1 MRFFWINLDS
11 AVHRRETIEKEFTYN
26 NIEHTR
32 VTAYQSP
39 NKTKNGYESAC
50 TRSHIQAIM
59 HYLLT
64 TNDEYALICEDD
76 TTFELKPFWKN
87 SVEYVIDNAPSNWGI
102 IQLATILQGI
112 ESKFSD
118 KDLYFKYSEQK
129 TSSTLAYAIKRQCA
143 IKLINLYL
151 ENNDIYKTP
160 PLDAFNGG
168 IYDNV
173 DKYTEYTTY
182 TYKYPMFIYPDD
194 NDSSIGNSLDL
205 HISSKRQLLKYL
217 QKM

>member
-1 MRFFWINLDS
+1 MKYFWINLDS
-11 AVHRRETIEKEFTYN
+11 ALHRREMIEKEFTDN

-32 VTAYQSP
+32 VIAYQSP
-39 NKTKNGYESAC
+39 NKTKIGYENAC

-76 TTFELKPFWKN
+76 TTFELKPLWKN
-87 SVEYVIDNAPSNWGI
+87 SVEYIVDNAPNNWGI

-118 KDLYFKYSEQK
+118 KELYFKYSEQK
-129 TSSTLAYAIKRQCA
+129 TSSTLAYVIKRQCA

-151 ENNDIYKTP
+151 KNNDIYKTP

-205 HISSKRQLLKYL
+205 HITSKRQLLKYL
-217 QKM
+217 HKM